1 MTLTIPELSS
11 TRTRSRLRSGFASIA
26 LTSTGRSPRARGHRS
41 DVEAD
46 RHHQVAK
53 VVALH
58 RFEQTWPQRRDQP
71 NQNLVALH
79 AFDPFAEELG
89 VEADLQRLPLE
100 GGRDRLPR
108 VADIRRFCP
117 HGQLTGLERKSQRRV
132 ALRQLADAAG
142 DIEEVR
148 AR

>member
-1 MTLTIPELSS
+1 MTLTIPEGSS

-46 RHHQVAK
+46 RHHQVAE

-58 RFEQTWPQRRDQP
+58 RFQQPRPQRRDQP
-71 NQNLVALH
+71 DQPLVALN
-79 AFDPFAEELG
+79 AFDPFAEELR

-100 GGRDRLPR
+100 GGGDRLTR
-108 VADIRRFCP
+108 VADVRRFCRD
-117 HGQLTGLERKSQRRV
+117 GQLTGL
-132 ALRQLADAAG
+132 
-142 DIEEVR
+142 
-148 AR
+148 

>member
-1 MTLTIPELSS
+1 MTLTIPAVSS

-46 RHHQVAK
+46 RHHQVTE
-53 VVALH
+53 VVALD
-58 RFEQTWPQRRDQP
+58 RFQQTRSKRRDQP
-71 NQNLVALH
+71 NQHLVSLN

-100 GGRDRLPR
+100 GRGHRLPR
-108 VADIRRFCP
+108 VADVRR
-117 HGQLTGLERKSQRRV
+117 
-132 ALRQLADAAG
+132 
-142 DIEEVR
+142 
-148 AR
+148 